1 MLEEIICLH
10 RILYTEKITLRSML
24 QEMLKEFLEAEENDI
39 KQKCRLV
46 RRMKSIRN
54 GKY

>member
-1 MLEEIICLH
+1 
-10 RILYTEKITLRSML
+10 ML
-24 QEMLKEFLEAEENDI
+24 QEMLKEFLEAEENDT

>member
-1 MLEEIICLH
+1 MLEEISCLY
-10 RILYTEKITLRSML
+10 RVLYTENITLRAML
-24 QEMLKEFLEAEENDI
+24 QEMLKEFLEAEENVI
-39 KQKCRLV
+39 KQKCKLV